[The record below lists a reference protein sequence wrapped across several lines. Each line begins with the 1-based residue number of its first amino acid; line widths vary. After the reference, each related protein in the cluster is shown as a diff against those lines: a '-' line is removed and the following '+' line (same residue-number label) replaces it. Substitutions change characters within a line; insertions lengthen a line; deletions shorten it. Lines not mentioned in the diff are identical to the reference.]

1 MTEENPQGPPEPEG
15 SGEHPFQFRD
25 KRKVN
30 NSGDQARPAEPAP
43 ADEPAGD
50 TGSAPVAGSAPGGEP
65 AESPGDS
72 GDPLAGLDFEPSGEA
87 AEASEVL
94 KAKAEAAE
102 HLDALQRERA
112 SFTNYRNR
120 ALRDQEAARNRGVQD
135 VLAALL
141 PVLDD
146 VERAKQHGE
155 LSGAMAAIAEKL
167 DQSLQKFGV
176 ERFGKVGEEFDP
188 TLHEAL
194 MHSTDA
200 DATATTVSLVVEPGY
215 KIGEKVVRAARVG
228 VVGPE

>member
-1 MTEENPQGPPEPEG
+1 VTEENPQGTPEPEG
-15 SGEHPFQFRD
+15 SEEHPFHFTD

-30 NSGDQARPAEPAP
+30 NAGEQSRPAEPSDEAASDDETAP
-43 ADEPAGD
+43 AA
-50 TGSAPVAGSAPGGEP
+50 EP
-65 AESPGDS
+65 AETDA
-72 GDPLAGLDFEPSGEA
+72 DPLEGLDFEPSGEA

-120 ALRDQEAARNRGVQD
+120 ALRDQEAARTRGTQD

-146 VERAKQHGE
+146 IERAKAHAE
-155 LSGAMAAIAEKL
+155 LSGPMAAIAEKL
-167 DQSLQKFGV
+167 DASLAKFGV
-176 ERFGKVGEEFDP
+176 ERFGTVGEEFDP
-188 TLHEAL
+188 TVHEAL

-200 DATATTVSLVVEPGY
+200 DAEATTVNLVVEPGY
-215 KIGEKVVRAARVG
+215 RIGDKIVRAARVG

>member
-1 MTEENPQGPPEPEG
+1 MTEENPQGPPEPQG

-25 KRKVN
+25 KRKVD
-30 NSGDQARPAEPAP
+30 NSGDESRPAEPEVSAEQP
-43 ADEPAGD
+43 SESEAG
-50 TGSAPVAGSAPGGEP
+50 APGE
-65 AESPGDS
+65 PGDAEQADQQGAA
-72 GDPLAGLDFEPSGEA
+72 GDPLDGLDFELSGDA
-87 AEASEVL
+87 AEAAEVL

-135 VLAALL
+135 VLTALL

-167 DQSLQKFGV
+167 DQNLQKFGV

-188 TLHEAL
+188 TVHEAL

-200 DATATTVSLVVEPGY
+200 DATAATVNLVVEPGY
-215 KIGEKVVRAARVG
+215 KIGDKVVRAARVG

>member
-1 MTEENPQGPPEPEG
+1 VTEENPQGTPEPEG
-15 SGEHPFQFRD
+15 SEEHPFHFTD

-30 NSGDQARPAEPAP
+30 NAGEQSRPAEPSDEAASDAETAP
-43 ADEPAGD
+43 AEES
-50 TGSAPVAGSAPGGEP
+50 TPVVEP
-65 AESPGDS
+65 AETH
-72 GDPLAGLDFEPSGEA
+72 DPLEGLDFEPSGEA

-155 LSGAMAAIAEKL
+155 LSGTMAAIAEKL

-188 TLHEAL
+188 NLHEAL

-200 DATATTVSLVVEPGY
+200 DATASTVNLVVEPGY
-215 KIGEKVVRAARVG
+215 KIGDKVVRAARVG

>member
-1 MTEENPQGPPEPEG
+1 MTDEHQQGTPEPEG
-15 SGEHPFQFRD
+15 SGEHPFQFTD

-30 NSGDQARPAEPAP
+30 ASGDQAQPVEPAP
-43 ADEPAGD
+43 AGETAEPE
-50 TGSAPVAGSAPGGEP
+50 SADASAQE
-65 AESPGDS
+65 ASA
-72 GDPLAGLDFEPSGEA
+72 DPLAGLDFEPSGDA
-87 AEASEVL
+87 AEASAVL
-94 KAKAEAAE
+94 KAQAEAAQ

-120 ALRDQEAARNRGVQD
+120 ALRDQDAARDRGVQD

-155 LSGAMAAIAEKL
+155 LSGPMAAIAEKL

-188 TLHEAL
+188 NLHEAL

-200 DATATTVSLVVEPGY
+200 DATAATVNLVVEPGY

>member
-1 MTEENPQGPPEPEG
+1 VTEENTQGPPEPEG
-15 SGEHPFQFRD
+15 SEEHPFQFTD
-25 KRKVN
+25 KRGVN
-30 NSGDQARPAEPAP
+30 NSGGQSRPAEPDASAETDAP
-43 ADEPAGD
+43 ATPEPEA
-50 TGSAPVAGSAPGGEP
+50 EP
-65 AESPGDS
+65 AETQDAT
-72 GDPLAGLDFEPSGEA
+72 GDPLEGLDFEPSGEA

-120 ALRDQEAARNRGVQD
+120 ALRDQEAARNRGVRD
-135 VLAALL
+135 VLSALL

-200 DATATTVSLVVEPGY
+200 DATATTVNLVVEPGY

>member
-1 MTEENPQGPPEPEG
+1 MTDEHQQGTPEPEG
-15 SGEHPFQFRD
+15 SGEHPFQFTD

-30 NSGDQARPAEPAP
+30 ASGDEARPAEPAP
-43 ADEPAGD
+43 ADDAAAADDSAATPAQGD
-50 TGSAPVAGSAPGGEP
+50 A
-65 AESPGDS
+65 S
-72 GDPLAGLDFEPSGEA
+72 GDPLAGLDFEPSGDA
-87 AEASEVL
+87 AEASAVL

-120 ALRDQEAARNRGVQD
+120 ALRDQDAARDRGVQD

-155 LSGAMAAIAEKL
+155 LSGPMAAIAEKL

-200 DATATTVSLVVEPGY
+200 DATAATVNLVVEPGY
-215 KIGEKVVRAARVG
+215 KIGDKVVRAARVG

>member
-1 MTEENPQGPPEPEG
+1 MTDEHQQGPPEPEG
-15 SGEHPFQFRD
+15 SGEHPFQFTD

-30 NSGDQARPAEPAP
+30 ASGDEARPAEPAP
-43 ADEPAGD
+43 ADDAADEPAASPAQGD
-50 TGSAPVAGSAPGGEP
+50 A
-65 AESPGDS
+65 S
-72 GDPLAGLDFEPSGEA
+72 GDPLAGLDFEPSGDA

-188 TLHEAL
+188 NLHEAL

-200 DATATTVSLVVEPGY
+200 DATAATVNLVVEPGY
-215 KIGEKVVRAARVG
+215 KIGDKVVRAARVG

>member
-15 SGEHPFQFRD
+15 SEEHPFQFTD

-30 NSGDQARPAEPAP
+30 NSGEQSRPAEPA
-43 ADEPAGD
+43 EPAATD
-50 TGSAPVAGSAPGGEP
+50 EAAPA
-65 AESPGDS
+65 AESAEGEQPAS
-72 GDPLAGLDFEPSGEA
+72 GDPLEGLDFEPSGDA

-120 ALRDQEAARNRGVQD
+120 ALRDQDAARDRGVQD
-135 VLAALL
+135 VLVALM

-146 VERAKQHGE
+146 IERAKQHGE
-155 LSGAMAAIAEKL
+155 LSGPMAAIAEKL
-167 DQSLQKFGV
+167 DQSLQKFGI
-176 ERFGKVGEEFDP
+176 ERYGKVGEEFDP
-188 TLHEAL
+188 TVHEAL

-200 DATATTVSLVVEPGY
+200 DATAATVNLVVEPGY
-215 KIGEKVVRAARVG
+215 KIGDKVVRAARVG
-228 VVGPE
+228 IVGPE

>member
-1 MTEENPQGPPEPEG
+1 MTDEHQQGPPEPEG
-15 SGEHPFQFRD
+15 SGEHPFQFTD

-30 NSGDQARPAEPAP
+30 ASGDEARPAEPAP
-43 ADEPAGD
+43 ADDAADDSAATPAQGD
-50 TGSAPVAGSAPGGEP
+50 A
-65 AESPGDS
+65 S
-72 GDPLAGLDFEPSGEA
+72 GDPLAGLDFEPSGDA

-120 ALRDQEAARNRGVQD
+120 ALRDQDAARDRGVQD

-155 LSGAMAAIAEKL
+155 LTGPMAAIAEKL

-188 TLHEAL
+188 NLHEAL

-200 DATATTVSLVVEPGY
+200 DATAATVNLVVEPGY
-215 KIGEKVVRAARVG
+215 KIGDKVVRAARVG

>member
-1 MTEENPQGPPEPEG
+1 VTDKHPQGSPEPEG
-15 SGEHPFQFRD
+15 SEEHPFQFTD

-30 NSGDQARPAEPAP
+30 TSGDQARPAEPEP
-43 ADEPAGD
+43 ADEAASADESVETPAQPD
-50 TGSAPVAGSAPGGEP
+50 VP
-65 AESPGDS
+65 A
-72 GDPLAGLDFEPSGEA
+72 DPLEGLDFEPSGDA

-188 TLHEAL
+188 TMHEAL

-200 DATATTVSLVVEPGY
+200 DATAATVNLVVEPGY
-215 KIGEKVVRAARVG
+215 RIGEKVVRAARVG

>member
-1 MTEENPQGPPEPEG
+1 MTDEHQQGPPEPEG
-15 SGEHPFQFRD
+15 SGEHPFQFTD

-30 NSGDQARPAEPAP
+30 ASGDEARPAEPAP
-43 ADEPAGD
+43 ADDADTADESAATPAQGD
-50 TGSAPVAGSAPGGEP
+50 APA
-65 AESPGDS
+65 
-72 GDPLAGLDFEPSGEA
+72 DPLAGLDFEPSGDA
-87 AEASEVL
+87 AEASAVL

-120 ALRDQEAARNRGVQD
+120 ALRDQDAARDRGVQD

-155 LSGAMAAIAEKL
+155 LSGPMAAIAEKL

-200 DATATTVSLVVEPGY
+200 DATAATVNLVVEPGY
-215 KIGEKVVRAARVG
+215 KIGDKVVRAARVG

>member
-1 MTEENPQGPPEPEG
+1 MTDEHQQGPPEPEG
-15 SGEHPFQFRD
+15 SGEHPFQFTD

-30 NSGDQARPAEPAP
+30 ASGDEARPAEPAP
-43 ADEPAGD
+43 ADDAADEPAAPPAQGD
-50 TGSAPVAGSAPGGEP
+50 T
-65 AESPGDS
+65 S
-72 GDPLAGLDFEPSGEA
+72 GDPLAGLDFEPSGDA

-188 TLHEAL
+188 NLHEAL

-200 DATATTVSLVVEPGY
+200 DATAATVNLVVEPGY
-215 KIGEKVVRAARVG
+215 KIGDKVVRAARVG

>member
-1 MTEENPQGPPEPEG
+1 MNA
-15 SGEHPFQFRD
+15 
-25 KRKVN
+25 
-30 NSGDQARPAEPAP
+30 SGDQARPAEPEP
-43 ADEPAGD
+43 ADEAVETPAQPD
-50 TGSAPVAGSAPGGEP
+50 AT
-65 AESPGDS
+65 
-72 GDPLAGLDFEPSGEA
+72 GDPLEGLDFEPSGDA
-87 AEASEVL
+87 AEASAVL

-120 ALRDQEAARNRGVQD
+120 ALRDQEAARDRGVQD

-188 TLHEAL
+188 TMHEAL

-200 DATATTVSLVVEPGY
+200 DATAATVNLVVEPGY

>member
-1 MTEENPQGPPEPEG
+1 MTEENPQGTPEPEG
-15 SGEHPFQFRD
+15 SEEHPFHFTD
-25 KRKVN
+25 TRKVN
-30 NSGDQARPAEPAP
+30 SSGEQSRPAEPSDEAAP
-43 ADEPAGD
+43 EDE
-50 TGSAPVAGSAPGGEP
+50 TAPVVEP
-65 AESPGDS
+65 AETDA
-72 GDPLAGLDFEPSGEA
+72 DPLEGLDFEPSGEA

-155 LSGAMAAIAEKL
+155 LSGTMAAIAEKL

-188 TLHEAL
+188 NLHEAL

-200 DATATTVSLVVEPGY
+200 DATASTVNLVVEPGY

>member
-1 MTEENPQGPPEPEG
+1 MTDENPQGPAEPEG
-15 SGEHPFQFRD
+15 SDEHPFQFTD

-30 NSGDQARPAEPAP
+30 NSGEQSRPAEPEAP
-43 ADEPAGD
+43 AEPAAAD
-50 TGSAPVAGSAPGGEP
+50 EAASAAEP
-65 AESPGDS
+65 AEPAEAEQSAS
-72 GDPLAGLDFEPSGEA
+72 GDPLEGLVFEPSGEA
-87 AEASEVL
+87 AEAAAVL
-94 KAKAEAAE
+94 KAQAEAAE

-194 MHSTDA
+194 MHSTSA
-200 DATATTVSLVVEPGY
+200 DATAATVNLVVEPGY
-215 KIGEKVVRAARVG
+215 KIGDKVVRAARVG